1 MRKKVASIVLAL
13 IGCVVIVGCGK
24 TDNNEIRKADS
35 KVTTESEKDVE
46 FEYEISDIDGENYK
60 IHIYSGSEESVV
72 IPDEYEEKLVVEVD
86 NRAFSNTQMKKVQL
100 GSNVQIIG
108 EYAFSSNPNLKEV
121 VFDDKLKE
129 IKEFA
134 FLHSGLTGNV
144 VIPDSVET
152 IGTSAFGLTKVN
164 SVEFGTGI
172 KYIAGGAFTGDTDL
186 KKVTFNNM
194 DVEFEDETVFTECSN
209 LTIIAPKGS
218 TAEKYAKDNNINF
231 EER

>member
-1 MRKKVASIVLAL
+1 MRKKVAIIVLAL
-13 IGCVVIVGCGK
+13 IGCLVIVGCGK
-24 TDNNEIRKADS
+24 KDDNEMRKKDS
-35 KVTTESEKDVE
+35 IVTTESEKNVE
-46 FEYEISDIDGENYK
+46 FEYEISDIDRENYK
-60 IHIYSGSEESVV
+60 IHIYSGNEENVV
-72 IPDEYEEKLVVEVD
+72 IPDEHDGKLVIEVD
-86 NRAFSNTQMKKVQL
+86 NRAFSNTQMKQVQL

-108 EYAFSSNPNLKEV
+108 EHAFSSNPNLKEV

-134 FLHSGLTGNV
+134 FLNSGLTGNV
-144 VIPDSVET
+144 VIPDSVGT

-194 DVEFEDETVFTECSN
+194 DVQFEDETVFTECSN
-209 LTIIAPKGS
+209 LTIVAPKGS
-218 TAEKYAKDNNINF
+218 TAEKYAKDNNIKF